1 VKACPFENID
11 IEGELA
17 VRSGLNFSRLEGKWY
32 RPDEVFTADRH
43 GWPGD
48 WEGRLILGLTLLSR
62 ATHRTAAW
70 LEKILVEL
78 PGHLNEKGFL
88 GTVHA
93 DGRLDEQQLSG
104 HSWLLRALIEY
115 DTWRGHGK
123 FAPLIEAIVRNLF
136 LPARGSYLRY
146 IDELADRDGART
158 WIFSKLQT
166 KTSAHAETSD
176 CGCAFMP
183 IDGLSQAYEYLKWP
197 ELRALVDEMIQVFL
211 STDLEAHKVQ
221 THATLSAVRG
231 LIRMYETTG
240 ERAYLGWAKDRY
252 ELYGRTART
261 AAFGNFNWFG
271 HPRWTEPCGIIDS
284 YIVATGLWAH
294 TGDPRYLEDAHIIYY
309 NALSHGQR
317 HNGSFGTD
325 RCCGAKGVEHVE
337 FLAPVNFETYW
348 CCTMRGGEGFAR
360 AIQFTYFL
368 EDRAAYLSFF
378 SPGKARLEFPDGA
391 ITIRQTGDYPYDGDI
406 ELGILENSC
415 AEAKTL
421 FIFVPSWSAGQGTV
435 VEKDGHELSPRL
447 ERGFI
452 PVELEPGLRQVI
464 KVGLG
469 LRLFSERVE
478 GSALVPN
485 LHRFRYGPMI
495 LGHRPEL
502 SLGKAEAD
510 ISEEGSDRK
519 LIDFGFQI
527 PPALPLAS
535 EARFEALGRGRFKAV
550 NSGMILAPICDVR
563 EMTREDSAEQIL
575 FQ

>member
-1 VKACPFENID
+1 MKPMSFEDIE

-32 RPDEVFTADRH
+32 RPEEVFTADQH

-70 LEKILVEL
+70 LDRILEEL
-78 PGHLNEKGFL
+78 PRHFNERGYL
-88 GTVHA
+88 GTA
-93 DGRLDEQQLSG
+93 RSDGRLDEQQLSG

-115 DTWRGHGK
+115 DTWRGRGE
-123 FAPLIEAIVRNLF
+123 FAAIIGGIVRNLF

-146 IDELADRDGART
+146 IGELAERDKEGT

-183 IDGLSQAYEYLKWP
+183 IDGLSHAYEYLKWP
-197 ELRALVDEMIQVFL
+197 ELRALVDEIIQVFL
-211 STDLEAHKVQ
+211 SIDLEAYKVQ

-231 LIRMYETTG
+231 IIRMYETTG
-240 ERAYLGWAKDRY
+240 ERTYLEAAIDRY
-252 ELYGRTART
+252 ELYRRSART

-284 YIVATGLWAH
+284 YIVATELWAH
-294 TGDPRYLEDAHIIYY
+294 TADPLYLEDAHVIYY

-317 HNGSFGTD
+317 YNGSFGTD

-360 AIQFTYFL
+360 AAQFTYFL
-368 EDRAAYLSFF
+368 EESSAYLSFY
-378 SPGKARLEFPDGA
+378 SPGKARLEFPDGSIA
-391 ITIRQTGDYPYDGDI
+391 IRQKGDYPYDGDI
-406 ELGILENSC
+406 ELDILENTC

-421 FIFVPSWSAGQGTV
+421 FLFAPSWSAGPGTK
-435 VEKDGHELSPRL
+435 VEADGRAIHPRF
-447 ERGFI
+447 ERGFVA
-452 PVELEPGLRQVI
+452 VELAPGLRQVI
-464 KVGLG
+464 KVRLG
-469 LRLFSERVE
+469 LRLFSEKVE
-478 GSALVPN
+478 GPALAPN
-485 LHRFRYGPMI
+485 FHRFRYGPMI
-495 LGHRPEL
+495 LAHKPVLTR
-502 SLGKAEAD
+502 GKAEDD
-510 ISEEGSDRK
+510 ISAEGADRK

-527 PPALPLAS
+527 PTALPLAAKS
-535 EARFEALGRGRFKAV
+535 RFEALGRGRFRAGE
-550 NSGMILAPICDVR
+550 SGLVLAPLCDVR
-563 EMTREDSAEQIL
+563 AMTKEDSAEQVL
-575 FQ
+575 FP